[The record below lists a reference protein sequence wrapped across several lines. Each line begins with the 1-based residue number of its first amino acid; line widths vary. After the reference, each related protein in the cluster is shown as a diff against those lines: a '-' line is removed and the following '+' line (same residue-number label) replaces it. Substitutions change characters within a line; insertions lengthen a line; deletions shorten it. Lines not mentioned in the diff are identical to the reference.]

1 MTDEGP
7 TAQADFVETE
17 LEGTALLT
25 NPMLNKGTAFTDEER
40 TAFALHGLLPPHV
53 GTLEVQSA
61 RRLQAM
67 RKLAGDL
74 DRYVF
79 LRGLQDANET
89 LFYAVLTQNL
99 EEMLPLV
106 YTPTVGEGC
115 QTFSHYWHYPRGLF
129 LSWPQRD
136 RIKEIL
142 AHPHFD
148 KVEAI
153 VVSDG
158 ERILGLGDQGADG
171 MGIPIGKLSLYTAC
185 AGLHP
190 STTLPVLLDA
200 GTDNKERLADP
211 IYIGWRHER
220 VRGQDYDDFVETF
233 VNAVQERWPHALLQW
248 EDFARANAGRMLQ
261 RYRDRLCTFNDDIQ
275 GTAAVAA
282 GTLLAAVKVTGQ
294 PIRDQR
300 IAIVGAGSAGIG
312 IANLLL
318 RVMIDADLPEAEARR
333 RFYAIDRDGL
343 LVEGMPGVL
352 DFQRPFA
359 QSPAAVANW
368 TRAHADTIGLAD
380 VVANGKPTVLIGVSG
395 QPGIFTEDIIRKMAS
410 AVTRPIVFPLSNPTS
425 RSEATPQDL
434 TAWTEGRAVIG
445 TGSPFPP
452 VLRNGRSF
460 AVDQTNNAYVFPGI
474 GLGVLAVRA
483 RRVTDGMFVAAAK
496 VLADISPAARDAHAP
511 LLPPVAQLR
520 EVAFSVAKA
529 VAREARAEGQCE
541 PFEDE
546 ELDGLIARKMWNPV
560 YRPYRR
566 SPHPMR

>member
-1 MTDEGP
+1 MTDEGA
-7 TAQADFVETE
+7 TAQADLVETE

-25 NPMLNKGTAFTDEER
+25 NPMLNKGTAFTEEER

-67 RKLAGDL
+67 RKLASDL

-89 LFYAVLTQNL
+89 LFYAMLTQNL

-129 LSWPQRD
+129 LSWAQRD
-136 RIKEIL
+136 RIKKIL
-142 AHPHFD
+142 AHPRFD

-190 STTLPVLLDA
+190 STTLPILLDV

-211 IYIGWRHER
+211 VYIGWRHER
-220 VRGQDYDDFVETF
+220 VRGQDYDEFVESF
-233 VNAVQERWPHALLQW
+233 VNAVLERWPHALLQW

-318 RVMIDADLPEAEARR
+318 RVMIDAGLSEAEARR

-343 LVEGMPGVL
+343 LVEGMPSVL

-368 TRAHADTIGLAD
+368 PRAHADAIGLAD
-380 VVANGKPTVLIGVSG
+380 VVANARPTVLIGVSG
-395 QPGIFTEDIIRKMAS
+395 QPGIFREEIIRKMAA
-410 AVTRPIVFPLSNPTS
+410 AVARPIVFPLSNPTS

-434 TAWTEGRAVIG
+434 TAWTEARAVIG

-452 VLRNGRSF
+452 VVRDGRSY

-483 RRVTDGMFVAAAK
+483 RRVTEGMFVAAAK
-496 VLADISPAARDAHAP
+496 VLADVSPAARDAHAP
-511 LLPPVAQLR
+511 LLPPVAELR
-520 EVAFSVAKA
+520 EVAFVVAKA
-529 VAREARAEGQCE
+529 VARQARADGQCE
-541 PFEDE
+541 PFDDE
-546 ELDGLIARKMWNPV
+546 ELDRLVARKMWSPV

-566 SPHPMR
+566 TRRAMR

>member
-1 MTDEGP
+1 MSNEGATTQP
-7 TAQADFVETE
+7 DLIETE

-25 NPMLNKGTAFTDEER
+25 NPMLNKGTAFTEEER
-40 TAFALHGLLPPHV
+40 TAFALHGLLPPHL

-67 RKLAGDL
+67 RKLASDL

-99 EEMLPLV
+99 EEVLPLV

-142 AHPHFD
+142 AHPRFD

-190 STTLPVLLDA
+190 STTLPILLDV

-211 IYIGWRHER
+211 IYIGWRHGR
-220 VRGQDYDDFVETF
+220 VRGEDYDDFVETF
-233 VNAVQERWPHALLQW
+233 VNSVLERWPHALLQW

-318 RVMIDADLPEAEARR
+318 RVMVDAGLPEAEARQ

-343 LVEGMPGVL
+343 LVEGMAGVL

-359 QSPAAVANW
+359 QSPAAVAHW
-368 TRAHADTIGLAD
+368 PREYADTIGLTD
-380 VVANGKPTVLIGVSG
+380 VVANAKPTVLIGVSG
-395 QPGIFTEDIIRKMAS
+395 QPGIFREDIIRKMAS
-410 AVTRPIVFPLSNPTS
+410 AVVRPIIFPLSNPTS
-425 RSEATPQDL
+425 RSEAMPQDL
-434 TAWTEGRAVIG
+434 TAWTDGRAVIG

-452 VLRNGRSF
+452 VVRDGRSF

-483 RRVTDGMFVAAAK
+483 RCVTDGMFVAAAK

-520 EVAFSVAKA
+520 DVAFSVAKA

-541 PFEDE
+541 PFDDE
-546 ELDGLIARKMWNPV
+546 ELDGLIACKMWDPV
-560 YRPYRR
+560 YRSYRR
-566 SPHPMR
+566 SPHPVR

>member
-1 MTDEGP
+1 MSNEGATTQP
-7 TAQADFVETE
+7 DLIETE

-25 NPMLNKGTAFTDEER
+25 NPMLNKGTAFTEEER
-40 TAFALHGLLPPHV
+40 TAFALHGLLPPHL

-67 RKLAGDL
+67 RKLASDL

-142 AHPHFD
+142 AHPRFD

-190 STTLPVLLDA
+190 STTLPILLDV

-211 IYIGWRHER
+211 IYIGWRHGR
-220 VRGQDYDDFVETF
+220 VRGEDYDDFVETF
-233 VNAVQERWPHALLQW
+233 VNAVLERWPQALLQW

-318 RVMIDADLPEAEARR
+318 RVMIDAGLPEAEARR

-359 QSPAAVANW
+359 QSSDAVANW
-368 TRAHADTIGLAD
+368 PRTQPDTIGLTD
-380 VVANGKPTVLIGVSG
+380 VVANAKPTVLIGVSG
-395 QPGIFTEDIIRKMAS
+395 QPGIFREEIIRKMAS
-410 AVTRPIVFPLSNPTS
+410 AVARPIVFPLSNPTS

-434 TAWTEGRAVIG
+434 TAWTDGRAVIG

-452 VLRNGRSF
+452 VVRDGRSF

-496 VLADISPAARDAHAP
+496 VLAEISPAARDAHAP

-520 EVAFSVAKA
+520 EVAFAVAKA

-541 PFEDE
+541 PFDDE
-546 ELDGLIARKMWNPV
+546 ELDGLIACKMWDPV

-566 SPHPMR
+566 SPHPVR